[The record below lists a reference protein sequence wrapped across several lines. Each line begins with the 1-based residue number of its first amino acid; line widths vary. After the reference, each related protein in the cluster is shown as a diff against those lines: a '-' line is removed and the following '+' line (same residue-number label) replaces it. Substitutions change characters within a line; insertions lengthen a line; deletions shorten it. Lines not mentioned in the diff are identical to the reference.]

1 MLWCEDM
8 SMWIVGN
15 VTMGDSDG
23 SDLFWRLWS
32 KNSALLKRMDHPG
45 KTVPGQKMRAWEVRI
60 GLGQKKIS
68 VLSFELDI
76 LPRNPRWGN
85 IWINPGC
92 RG

>member
-45 KTVPGQKMRAWEVRI
+45 KTVPGQKNES
-60 GLGQKKIS
+60 LGGENWVGAEENLCSI
-68 VLSFELDI
+68 F
-76 LPRNPRWGN
+76 
-85 IWINPGC
+85 
-92 RG
+92 